1 MFKYIAGIIDK
12 DNPSRCS
19 AFLAI
24 IAGITLCLGFNV
36 LIWQKNKA
44 TELGLVTAGLVSL
57 ATFNKVDRE
66 PPKEEKT
73 EELPK

>member
-1 MFKYIAGIIDK
+1 MFNYIKSLISADTK
-12 DNPSRCS
+12 ERVA

-44 TELGLVTAGLVSL
+44 TELGLVTAGLVTL
-57 ATFNKVDRE
+57 ATFSKVDRE
-66 PPKEEKT
+66 PPKPE
-73 EELPK
+73 